1 MIRKIAT
8 ATSLQIVT
16 LAIAAID
23 RLVLGAL
30 LLRLW
35 GVPVFEDWSV
45 LLAAA
50 GLMNLLDFGL
60 HMTFSNAYTSAYQK
74 GQLAQFQRQVSVALF
89 ICLLMVAAG
98 AVVLIAAA
106 GTFSYSNELL
116 ALSRLVGFEAGFVF
130 MCFGLVTLLQTA
142 AAATSTIYRAQG
154 RFSRALLIDI
164 SYNLVRLLAI
174 AIATH
179 RGWRPAPRG
188 GCLFGGGGALHI
200 GNCSVRPSDK
210 SRRVRVYPR
219 APHPCRNSKHL
230 DRGALVL
237 RAGWDECPARQCA
250 AARASTSRTRG
261 WRNCAVPAS
270 PDGHQH
276 GAPVI
281 GFSRDLSGNR
291 IVATVPQHIGPGAGP
306 AADVTADPAHD
317 GGQQRRHRC
326 TVLVDGAVCSTLERG
341 RASNGPSPCRHLR
354 LRVLAQYSVLNHRDL
369 SQLYRGRTDRGDIP
383 TGHGGDLDLRCH
395 RARETPRGSWR
406 GRRPCSRRGHRMGA
420 MYLRAASN
428 WMGLTISQLLR
439 VLFLSCAAG
448 LLPTIAVG
456 LLLPSF
462 GDGNAILSLLMRAA
476 VLTPV
481 ICAAIFFL
489 GLSRADRASFWRS
502 ARQASA
508 ILAKG

>member
-23 RLVLGAL
+23 RIVLGAL

-74 GQLAQFQRQVSVALF
+74 GQLAQFQRQVSVALY

-98 AVVLIAAA
+98 VVVLLAAA

-154 RFSRALLIDI
+154 RFSRALRIDI

-174 AIATH
+174 GIATIAGGDPPLVAVVYLAVAALFTLVIVPFDLRTNLGGFEFIPARPTRAEIRSILTVAPWFYAQGGTNVLLVNVPLLVLPHLGPAAGAIA
-179 RGWRPAPRG
+179 
-188 GCLFGGGGALHI
+188 LFLLLRTVINMARQLSGSLAISVGIELSQLSLSTLDQALVRQQMLRLTRLTTVANSAGIGALFWLMEPFVPLWSGGALRMDPLLAVIFGCGFLLSIPFSITATFLNFI
-200 GNCSVRPSDK
+200 GDAQIGAI
-210 SRRVRVYPR
+210 SR
-219 APHPCRNSKHL
+219 L
-230 DRGALVL
+230 
-237 RAGWDECPARQCA
+237 
-250 AARASTSRTRG
+250 
-261 WRNCAVPAS
+261 
-270 PDGHQH
+270 
-276 GAPVI
+276 
-281 GFSRDLSGNR
+281 
-291 IVATVPQHIGPGAGP
+291 
-306 AADVTADPAHD
+306 VTAVISICVAIALAKPLGVHGVAA
-317 GGQQRRHRC
+317 G
-326 TVLVDGAVCSTLERG
+326 LAVGEAIG
-341 RASNGPSPCRHLR
+341 
-354 LRVLAQYSVLNHRDL
+354 
-369 SQLYRGRTDRGDIP
+369 
-383 TGHGGDLDLRCH
+383 
-395 RARETPRGSWR
+395 
-406 GRRPCSRRGHRMGA
+406 MGA

-439 VLFLSCAAG
+439 ALFLSCAAG

-462 GDGNAILSLLMRAA
+462 GDGSATLSLLMRVA
-476 VLTPV
+476 VLTPIV
-481 ICAAIFFL
+481 CATIFFL